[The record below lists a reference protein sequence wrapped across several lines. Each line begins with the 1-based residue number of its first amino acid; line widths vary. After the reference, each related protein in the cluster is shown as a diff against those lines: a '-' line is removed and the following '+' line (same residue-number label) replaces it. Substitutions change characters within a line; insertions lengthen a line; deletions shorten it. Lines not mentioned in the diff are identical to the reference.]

1 MKKRTLRAAA
11 MMMTAAMC
19 AGMLAGCGGGKAE
32 TAAPTPAPAAGGE
45 TTQAAAGDTAA
56 ADTGAAGGEGRIQV
70 SFWEGLK
77 GSHLENIEKI
87 VNDYNNSQDKVW
99 VTVSYQGD
107 YNETAAQAQTALA
120 AGNQPN
126 LCQLE
131 VSRIKPFFNTG
142 KVLDLKPF
150 AEKDGLDLGSFYEGL
165 MSFSYDE
172 SGALASLP
180 FNRSTYIM
188 YYNKDMFKEV
198 GLDPEAPPTTW
209 AELKD
214 AATKLSI
221 DGKRWGFSI
230 PADGMFLESL
240 VFQCGGTSLNEDGT
254 DIGFNNE
261 AGIEAIDF
269 LKGMMNDGLMKTPAG
284 EDYTSFDSCRNDFIG
299 GTVGIIYSSS
309 GDINYLT
316 ESTEFEL
323 GVAMLPANTEQGVG
337 SGGANIVMFDG
348 FSDEENAATWDF
360 VKYLC
365 DPEVA
370 GKFASLTGYLPTSPA
385 AAESTAFKEIIA
397 KNPAYQVPCDMLN
410 YVKERPYHPYYT
422 EYYYDVLNDAISQIL
437 LDPSYTG
444 EVAVKDISNR
454 AKRLLNQ

>member
-198 GLDPEAPPTTW
+198 GLDPSSATTW

-454 AKRLLNQ
+454 AKLLLNQ

>member
-1 MKKRTLRAAA
+1 
-11 MMMTAAMC
+11 
-19 AGMLAGCGGGKAE
+19 
-32 TAAPTPAPAAGGE
+32 
-45 TTQAAAGDTAA
+45 
-56 ADTGAAGGEGRIQV
+56 
-70 SFWEGLK
+70 
-77 GSHLENIEKI
+77 
-87 VNDYNNSQDKVW
+87 
-99 VTVSYQGD
+99 
-107 YNETAAQAQTALA
+107 
-120 AGNQPN
+120 
-126 LCQLE
+126 
-131 VSRIKPFFNTG
+131 
-142 KVLDLKPF
+142 
-150 AEKDGLDLGSFYEGL
+150 
-165 MSFSYDE
+165 
-172 SGALASLP
+172 
-180 FNRSTYIM
+180 
-188 YYNKDMFKEV
+188 
-198 GLDPEAPPTTW
+198 
-209 AELKD
+209 
-214 AATKLSI
+214 
-221 DGKRWGFSI
+221 
-230 PADGMFLESL
+230 
-240 VFQCGGTSLNEDGT
+240 
-254 DIGFNNE
+254 
-261 AGIEAIDF
+261 
-269 LKGMMNDGLMKTPAG
+269 MKTPAG

-454 AKRLLNQ
+454 AKLLLNQ

>member
-1 MKKRTLRAAA
+1 MKKSTLRAAA
-11 MMMTAAMC
+11 LVMAGAMSVG
-19 AGMLAGCGGGKAE
+19 AMAGCGSSNTGSGTQAGGQTSAQ
-32 TAAPTPAPAAGGE
+32 AAGSEAAGSEGAGSQAAGGE
-45 TTQAAAGDTAA
+45 
-56 ADTGAAGGEGRIQV
+56 ERVQV

-87 VNDYNNSQDKVW
+87 VADYNASQDKVW

-131 VSRIKPFFNTG
+131 VSRIKPFYNTG
-142 KVLDLKPF
+142 KVLDLKTF
-150 AEKDGLDLGSFYEGL
+150 AERDGLDLTSFYEGL

-209 AELKD
+209 EELKD
-214 AATKLSI
+214 CAAKLSVE
-221 DGKRWGFSI
+221 GSRWGFAI

-240 VFQCGGTSLNEDGT
+240 VFQCGGTSLNADGT

-261 AGIEAIDF
+261 AGIEAVDF
-269 LKGMMNDGLMKTPAG
+269 LKGMMQDGLMKTPAG

-316 ESTEFEL
+316 ESTEFDL
-323 GVAMLPANTEQGVG
+323 GVAMLPANKEQGVG
-337 SGGANIVMFDG
+337 SGGANIVMFEG
-348 FSDEENAATWDF
+348 FSEEENEATWDF

-385 AAESTAFKEIIA
+385 AAESKAFEAIIA
-397 KNPAYQVPCDMLN
+397 ENPAYQVPCDMLN

-444 EVAVKDISNR
+444 EVAVKDISDR
-454 AKRLLNQ
+454 AKLLLNQ